1 MLKMAS
7 ATDSDQ
13 IGELCNAFK
22 SFYNSKNHG
31 AVDIQLHQ
39 LMEDKGFGDAVFGKG
54 VSMTLWSGNFTRS
67 NPSAP
72 GVLSPFLFKEQEPL
86 GSSQRNRSLILSM
99 IMNAKGDLLKSIDKI
114 KASSK
119 VKTTVPSDYYGFIY
133 QMKAY
138 SALIKI
144 ITGDESLV
152 SAQLKNLVISIE
164 KYSPSYKI
172 KIAQDNCFPGKFAN
186 VVDSRFHIFLQ
197 DCRKSLNR
205 EDVNNR
211 LVDFRDLHEVVLL
224 HKFNNKPLPAC
235 FSMVD
240 ANKTTT
246 EGDTK
251 K

>member
-86 GSSQRNRSLILSM
+86 GSSQQNQSLILSM
-99 IMNAKGDLLKSIDKI
+99 IMNAKGDLSKSIDEI
-114 KASSK
+114 KASSM
-119 VKTTVPSDYYGFIY
+119 VETTVPSDYYGFIN

-138 SALIKI
+138 SALIEI
-144 ITGDESLV
+144 ITGNKSLV
-152 SAQLKNLVISIE
+152 SAQLKNLVTSIE
-164 KYSPSYKI
+164 
-172 KIAQDNCFPGKFAN
+172 
-186 VVDSRFHIFLQ
+186 
-197 DCRKSLNR
+197 
-205 EDVNNR
+205 
-211 LVDFRDLHEVVLL
+211 
-224 HKFNNKPLPAC
+224 
-235 FSMVD
+235 
-240 ANKTTT
+240 
-246 EGDTK
+246 
-251 K
+251 